1 MLAPLFNELTGL
13 QAKHEERP
21 SDSASEPG
29 TSVPFWYAGNHKVNS
44 MVSRNIMEEL

>member
-29 TSVPFWYAGNHKVNS
+29 TSVSFSSPWS
-44 MVSRNIMEEL
+44 EEILRKNYENTGYGK